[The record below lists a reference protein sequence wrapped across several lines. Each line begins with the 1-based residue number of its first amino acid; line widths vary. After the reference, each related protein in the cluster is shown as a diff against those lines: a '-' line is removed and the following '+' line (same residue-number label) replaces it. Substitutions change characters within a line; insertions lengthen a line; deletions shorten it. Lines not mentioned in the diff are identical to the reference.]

1 VTARTL
7 LDIDRELAS
16 RSEKVDAMGAT
27 LVELDAHPGL
37 THVKRY
43 PPTGLTATRWA
54 VAEEAHG
61 RLWADLVSITGVLDR
76 AKALRGT
83 HREVSPDVHA
93 ELTKLLYEQPI
104 EVSRERIPLAQ
115 RTITTRAERIEYI
128 GIAEISDRMSTDYR
142 TVVDFLDAV
151 DGINSR
157 VVTGLAPVQD
167 DLDRAGLPS
176 PKDLVD
182 LLAVSATDPLSL
194 TDADLERRLAAVVAD
209 VEARSAELAELAAL
223 QGDWYGAVQDTAGRL
238 DALRDT
244 AERAARARAHV
255 MRAVLSSPLPE
266 HPDAEPEL
274 RAELRAFTAPNPS
287 GLRALRRRIADAQQV
302 MDGDEQLAQGLLDR
316 RDELSGRL
324 TAYQAKAARLGFA
337 EDPDLLASGR
347 IAAGLLSRRP
357 CDLRAVTRAI
367 ADYQNEITR
376 KREAT

>member
-1 VTARTL
+1 MTARTL
-7 LDIDRELAS
+7 VDIDRELAS

-76 AKALRGT
+76 AKILRGT
-83 HREVSPDVHA
+83 HREVSHDVHA

-115 RTITTRAERIEYI
+115 RTITTRAERVEYI
-128 GIAEISDRMSTDYR
+128 GIAEISDRMSADYR

-157 VVTGLAPVQD
+157 VVNGLAPVQD

-223 QGDWYGAVQDTAGRL
+223 QSDWFGAVQDTAGRL

-324 TAYQAKAARLGFA
+324 TAYQAKAARLGLA

-347 IAAGLLSRRP
+347 IASGLLSRRP